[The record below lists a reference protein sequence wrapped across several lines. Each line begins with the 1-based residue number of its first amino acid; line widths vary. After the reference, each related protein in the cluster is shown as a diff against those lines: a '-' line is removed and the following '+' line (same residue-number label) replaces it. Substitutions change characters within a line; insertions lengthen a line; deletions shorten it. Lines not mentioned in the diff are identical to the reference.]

1 MSRIRNTDYSCFVL
15 SALKCNTFQVVED
28 QLDSI
33 QQEVRA
39 EVEAR
44 LAEKREKRVPATGT
58 RNKPRWITFV
68 TDKR

>member
-1 MSRIRNTDYSCFVL
+1 M
-15 SALKCNTFQVVED
+15 VED

-44 LAEKREKRVPATGT
+44 LAEKKEKRVPATGT

-68 TDKR
+68 KDKR

>member
-1 MSRIRNTDYSCFVL
+1 L
-15 SALKCNTFQVVED
+15 SALKCKNFQVVED

-44 LAEKREKRVPATGT
+44 LAEKRKKRVPATGT
-58 RNKPRWITFV
+58 RNKPR
-68 TDKR
+68 

>member
-1 MSRIRNTDYSCFVL
+1 MSRIRNTACSCFVL
-15 SALKCNTFQVVED
+15 SALKCKNFQVVED

-44 LAEKREKRVPATGT
+44 LAEKRVKRIQATGT
-58 RNKPRWITFV
+58 RNKPRLMYACKV
-68 TDKR
+68 K